1 MGSNS
6 QIKKNWFM
14 IESLVSRDF
23 KLKYRRS
30 VLGVAWSVLN
40 PLMMMLVLT
49 AVFSTFFRFDIENY
63 PVYLILGNTLF
74 AFITGSSAAAM
85 TSIMGSASLIEKV
98 KVEKIVFPLEKI
110 LFELINFS
118 ISLIAV
124 AIVMF
129 FLQVQITWNILL
141 LPVLL
146 VYATVFSLGLGL
158 LLSALAVFFRDLIHI
173 WGIITTAW
181 TYVTPLFYPVS
192 ILPEWMMT
200 FEYLNPMYY
209 FVNYFREIA
218 LWGTTPGI
226 TENLICLGFAL
237 VMLGIGLLVFRK
249 LQSKFIFYI

>member
-1 MGSNS
+1 MASNS
-6 QIKKNWFM
+6 QLKKNWFM
-14 IESLVSRDF
+14 VESLVSRDF

-30 VLGVAWSVLN
+30 ILGVAWSVLN
-40 PLMMMLVLT
+40 PLMMMVVLT

-74 AFITGSSAAAM
+74 AFITGSSGSAM

-124 AIVMF
+124 AIVMV
-129 FLQVQITWNILL
+129 FLQVSLTWNLLL

-146 VYATVFSLGLGL
+146 VYATIFSLGLGL

-181 TYVTPLFYPVS
+181 TYVTPLFYPIS

-200 FEYLNPMYY
+200 FERLNPMYY

-218 LWGTTPGI
+218 LWGNTPGI
-226 TENLICLGFAL
+226 SENLICLGFAL
-237 VMLGIGLLVFRK
+237 AMFAIGLFVFRK

>member
-1 MGSNS
+1 MVPNI
-6 QIKKNWFM
+6 QLKKSWFM

-40 PLMMMLVLT
+40 PLLMMVVLT

-74 AFITGSSAAAM
+74 AFITGASGSAM

-124 AIVMF
+124 AIVMV
-129 FLQVQITWNILL
+129 FLQVQLTWNLLL

-146 VYATVFSLGLGL
+146 VYATIFSLGLGL
-158 LLSALAVFFRDLIHI
+158 LLSSLAVFFRDLIHI
-173 WGIITTAW
+173 WGVVTTAW

-200 FEYLNPMYY
+200 VELFNPMYY

-218 LWGTTPGI
+218 LWGSTPGLL
-226 TENLICLGFAL
+226 ENLICLGFAV